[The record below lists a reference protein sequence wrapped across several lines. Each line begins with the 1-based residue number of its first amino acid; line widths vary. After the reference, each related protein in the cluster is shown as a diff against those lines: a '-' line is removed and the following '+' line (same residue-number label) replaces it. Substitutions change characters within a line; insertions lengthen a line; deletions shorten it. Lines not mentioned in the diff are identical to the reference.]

1 MWEAV
6 TIILWLLLL
15 ISSSSAAA
23 ETKNRAKTIQWTI
36 LEITR
41 EKKWKVIIQFGEI
54 WIKVKNDRIYSL
66 ELFLYFLSVAKEYC
80 TISINCIQCMLN
92 SFLNILHFTL
102 IYLSKYVYTFIFVI
116 CIEHQWIHYIFN
128 LKLLKHEKFSPKC
141 QFSLKANQIGELLE
155 MHGSIFRLFIFPR
168 H

>member
-1 MWEAV
+1 MKKNKQFVRSSDNYIMTFV
-6 TIILWLLLL
+6 TNIII
-15 ISSSSAAA
+15 ISSSRNKKQS
-23 ETKNRAKTIQWTI
+23 ENNSMNNFRNNKR
-36 LEITR
+36 
-41 EKKWKVIIQFGEI
+41 KKWKVIIQFGEI

-116 CIEHQWIHYIFN
+116 CIEHQWIHNIFIWN
-128 LKLLKHEKFSPKC
+128 C
-141 QFSLKANQIGELLE
+141 
-155 MHGSIFRLFIFPR
+155 
-168 H
+168 